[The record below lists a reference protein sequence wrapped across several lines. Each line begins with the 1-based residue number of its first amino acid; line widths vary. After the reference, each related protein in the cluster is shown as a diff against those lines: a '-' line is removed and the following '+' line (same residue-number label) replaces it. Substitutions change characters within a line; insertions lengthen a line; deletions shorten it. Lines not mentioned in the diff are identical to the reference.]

1 MSTVTPPTLNEV
13 TVAAKRL
20 EAVAIRTPLVA
31 LHSYD
36 CASDILLKPEILQPV
51 TSFKIRGI
59 YHAVASLS
67 DQERAR
73 GISTVSAGN
82 TAQALAWCGRHFG
95 IPARSLMP
103 DSAPQS
109 KIDAVRAYG
118 GEPVLVPLDEV
129 FRYLREHGW
138 EDEPYSFIHP
148 WTSRDVMIGH
158 GSIALEIIE
167 DFPEVE
173 SVFIP
178 VGGGG
183 LMGGV
188 GSTLKALKPSVKVFA
203 VEPEGCPSLHV
214 SLQAGQPMSVDCNT
228 ICDGVA
234 VPYITDEM
242 FPLLQAIV
250 DESVLVSEEAVKSM
264 VKRLAMGNKIIAE
277 PSGALAAAAATN
289 LPLEERG
296 RCVCLVTGGSIDRT
310 KLMTILET

>member
-1 MSTVTPPTLNEV
+1 MTTVTPPTLNEV
-13 TVAAKRL
+13 IAAAKRL
-20 EAVAIRTPLVA
+20 ATVAVRTPLVA
-31 LHSYD
+31 LHNYD
-36 CASDILLKPEILQPV
+36 CESDILLKPEILQPV

-67 DQERAR
+67 DEERSR

-95 IPARSLMP
+95 VPARSLMP
-103 DSAPQS
+103 DTAPQS

-129 FRYLREHGW
+129 FCYLREHGW

-148 WTSRDVMIGH
+148 WTCRDVMIGH

-188 GSTLKALKPSVKVFA
+188 GSTLKALKPSVKVIA
-203 VEPEGCPSLHV
+203 VEPEGCPSLHA
-214 SLQAGQPMSVDCNT
+214 SLEADRPMSVECKT

-242 FPLLQAIV
+242 FGLLREIV

-264 VKRLAMGNKIIAE
+264 VKRLALGNKMIVE
-277 PSGALAAAAATN
+277 PSGVLAVVGASN
-289 LPLEERG
+289 LSLKQRG
-296 RCVCLVTGGSIDRT
+296 LSVCLVTGGSIDLT
-310 KLMTILET
+310 KLMAMLAT

>member
-1 MSTVTPPTLNEV
+1 MTTVTPPTLNEV

-20 EAVAIRTPLVA
+20 ESIAVRTPLVA

-36 CASDILLKPEILQPV
+36 CVSDILLKPEILQPV

-67 DQERAR
+67 DQERVR

-118 GEPVLVPLDEV
+118 GEPVLVPVDEV

-138 EDEPYSFIHP
+138 EAEPYSFIHP
-148 WTSRDVMIGH
+148 WTCRDVMIGH

-203 VEPEGCPSLHV
+203 VEPEGCPSLHE
-214 SLQAGQPMSVDCNT
+214 SLKAGQPMSVDCNT

-242 FPLLQAIV
+242 FPLLEAIV
-250 DESVLVSEEAVKSM
+250 HKSVLVSEEAVKSM
-264 VKRLAMGNKIIAE
+264 VKRLAMGNKMVAE

-289 LPLEERG
+289 LPIEKRG
-296 RCVCLVTGGSIDRT
+296 RCVCLVTGGSIDRA
-310 KLMTILET
+310 KLMAILET

>member
-1 MSTVTPPTLNEV
+1 
-13 TVAAKRL
+13 
-20 EAVAIRTPLVA
+20 
-31 LHSYD
+31 
-36 CASDILLKPEILQPV
+36 
-51 TSFKIRGI
+51 
-59 YHAVASLS
+59 
-67 DQERAR
+67 
-73 GISTVSAGN
+73 
-82 TAQALAWCGRHFG
+82 
-95 IPARSLMP
+95 
-103 DSAPQS
+103 
-109 KIDAVRAYG
+109 
-118 GEPVLVPLDEV
+118 
-129 FRYLREHGW
+129 
-138 EDEPYSFIHP
+138 
-148 WTSRDVMIGH
+148 
-158 GSIALEIIE
+158 
-167 DFPEVE
+167 
-173 SVFIP
+173 
-178 VGGGG
+178 
-183 LMGGV
+183 MGGV

-289 LPLEERG
+289 LPIEERG

>member
-13 TVAAKRL
+13 TAAAKRL
-20 EAVAIRTPLVA
+20 EAVAVHTPLIA
-31 LHSYD
+31 LHTLD
-36 CASDILLKPEILQPV
+36 CTSDILLKPEILQPV

-138 EDEPYSFIHP
+138 EDEPYSFIHR
-148 WTSRDVMIGH
+148 WTSRDVMLGH

-167 DFPEVE
+167 DCPDVE
-173 SVFIP
+173 AVFIP

-203 VEPEGCPSLHV
+203 VEPEGCPSLYA

-242 FPLLQAIV
+242 FGLLKTIV

-296 RCVCLVTGGSIDRT
+296 QCVCLVTGGSIDRT

>member
-1 MSTVTPPTLNEV
+1 MSTIVPPTLNEV

-20 EAVAIRTPLVA
+20 RSVAVRTPLVA
-31 LHSYD
+31 LHADD
-36 CASDILLKPEILQPV
+36 CGSDILLKPEILQPV

-67 DQERAR
+67 DEERAR

-103 DSAPQS
+103 DSAPQN

-118 GEPVLVPLDEV
+118 GEPVLVPVDEV

-148 WTSRDVMIGH
+148 WTCRDVMIGH

-167 DFPEVE
+167 DYPEVE

-188 GSTLKALKPSVKVFA
+188 GSTLKTLKPSVKVFA

-214 SLQAGQPMSVDCNT
+214 SLQAGKPMSVDCDT

-242 FPLLQAIV
+242 FPLLEGIV

-264 VKRLAMGNKIIAE
+264 VKRLAMGNKMVAE
-277 PSGALAAAAATN
+277 PSGALAAAAAIN
-289 LPLEERG
+289 LPIEDRG

-310 KLMTILET
+310 KLMAILGT